1 MAGEKV
7 SALRLSLQDQLVG
20 YVAGFVNN
28 RNVLSLAPE
37 YIENQGRYSLTL
49 SLATQQKFDTLANRL
64 FPKAHRMQLHPLL
77 SNLLPEG
84 ALRELLAQRLKI
96 DRMNEF
102 PLMVHLGADL
112 PGALVAE
119 PVPADDVPDYAFG
132 DHGRLDRIA
141 VDAVDRIAHFSLAG
155 VQMKFSMQS
164 RDGRY
169 IMGDSNQ
176 PGDWII
182 KTPSTRHPN
191 VPANEFTC
199 MKLAGLI
206 GVEIP
211 EVRLVGLDQ
220 LEQLPE
226 INLPNETMAYGI
238 RRFDRAEGRRIHAED
253 FAQVT
258 FSYAARK
265 YERESYENIARL
277 IYENVSAGQL
287 DAIQMAIR
295 LLANILLGNGDAHKK
310 NWSVIYHDGI
320 TPALSPAY
328 DILFTRVYMGDEQE
342 FGLSMA
348 GTKRWYDVTM
358 DHFLEWADRA
368 GIPKSPILYNLRQ
381 AMNAARTLWP
391 QALEESPMADTHKEA
406 LRAHW
411 KALQPDF
418 RIEA

>member
-1 MAGEKV
+1 MAAEEV
-7 SALRLSLQDQLVG
+7 SALRLSLQGQLVG
-20 YVAGFVNN
+20 YVAGFDSN
-28 RNVLSLAPE
+28 RNLLSLAPE
-37 YIENQGRYSLTL
+37 YIDNPQRLSLTL
-49 SLATQQKFDTLANRL
+49 SMSSQNKFQAIAPRL
-64 FPKAHRMQLHPLL
+64 FPLARRMQLHPLL

-96 DRMNEF
+96 DQMNEF

-112 PGALVAE
+112 PGALLAE

-132 DHGRLDRIA
+132 DRGRLDRIA
-141 VDAVDRIAHFSLAG
+141 IDAMDRVAHFSLAG
-155 VQMKFSMQS
+155 VQMKFSMRN

-169 IMGDSNQ
+169 IMGDSKE

-182 KTPSTRHPN
+182 KTPSTRHPY

-199 MKLAGLI
+199 MTLAGLI
-206 GVEIP
+206 GVAIP
-211 EVRLVGLDQ
+211 EIRLVGIEQ

-226 INLPNETMAYGI
+226 INLPNESVAYAI
-238 RRFDRAEGRRIHAED
+238 RRFDREANQRIHTED

-258 FSYAARK
+258 FSYAAQK
-265 YERESYENIARL
+265 YEAASYESIAGL
-277 IYENVSAGQL
+277 IYKNVYAGQL
-287 DAIQMAIR
+287 DVIQMAIR

-310 NWSVIYHDGI
+310 NWSIIYRDGI
-320 TPALSPAY
+320 TPSLSPAY

-342 FGLSMA
+342 LGLSMA

-358 DHFLEWADRA
+358 EHFMAWADRA
-368 GIPKSPILYNLRQ
+368 DLPKSAINYNLRQ
-381 AMNAARTLWP
+381 AINAARVHWP
-391 QALEESPMADTHKEA
+391 QALAESPMAEQHKKA

-411 KALQPDF
+411 RALQPDF

>member
-7 SALRLSLQDQLVG
+7 SALRLSMHGQLVG
-20 YVAGFVNN
+20 YVAGFDNG

-37 YIENQGRYSLTL
+37 FIENPNRYSLTL
-49 SLATQQKFDTLANRL
+49 SMSSEEKFRVLAPR
-64 FPKAHRMQLHPLL
+64 FPRAQRMQLHPVL

-84 ALRELLAQRLKI
+84 SLRELLAQRLKI
-96 DRMNEF
+96 DQMNEF
-102 PLMVHLGADL
+102 PLMAHLGADL

-119 PVPADDVPDYAFG
+119 PVPAEKVPDYAFG

-141 VDAVDRIAHFSLAG
+141 IDVVDSVAHFSLAG
-155 VQMKFSMQS
+155 VQMKFSMHS

-169 IMGDSNQ
+169 IMGDSNE

-182 KTPSTRHPN
+182 KTPSTRHPF
-191 VPANEFTC
+191 VPANEYTC
-199 MKLAGLI
+199 MSLARLI
-206 GVEIP
+206 GVDIP
-211 EVRLVGLDQ
+211 EIRLVGMEQ

-226 INLPNETMAYGI
+226 INLPDEGVAYGI
-238 RRFDRAEGRRIHAED
+238 RRFDRDGDRRVHAED

-258 FSYAARK
+258 FSYAAKK
-265 YERESYENIARL
+265 YEGASYETIASL
-277 IYENVSAGQL
+277 IYQNVYAGQL
-287 DAIQMAIR
+287 DVIQMAIR

-310 NWSVIYHDGI
+310 NWSILYPDGI
-320 TPALSPAY
+320 TPTLSPAY

-358 DHFLEWADRA
+358 EHFMRWADRA
-368 GIPKSPILYNLRQ
+368 GLPGSPILYNLRQ
-381 AMNAARTLWP
+381 AMSAARELWP
-391 QALEESPMADTHKEA
+391 RALEESPMAETHKDA

-411 KALQPDF
+411 LALQPDF

>member
-7 SALRLSLQDQLVG
+7 SALRLSLQGQLVG
-20 YVAGFVNN
+20 YVAGFDSN

-37 YIENQGRYSLTL
+37 YIDNPQRLSLTL
-49 SLATQQKFDTLANRL
+49 SMSSQDKFQAIAPRL
-64 FPKAHRMQLHPLL
+64 FPLARRMQLHPLL

-96 DRMNEF
+96 DQMNEF

-112 PGALVAE
+112 PGALLAE

-132 DHGRLDRIA
+132 DRGRLDRIA
-141 VDAVDRIAHFSLAG
+141 IDAMDRVAHFSLAG
-155 VQMKFSMQS
+155 VQMKFSMRN

-169 IMGDSNQ
+169 IMGDSKE

-182 KTPSTRHPN
+182 KTPSTRHPY

-199 MKLAGLI
+199 MTLARLI
-206 GVEIP
+206 GVAIP
-211 EVRLVGLDQ
+211 EIRLVGIEQ

-226 INLPNETMAYGI
+226 INLPNESVAYAI
-238 RRFDRAEGRRIHAED
+238 RRFDREANQRIHTED

-258 FSYAARK
+258 FSYAAQK
-265 YERESYENIARL
+265 YEAASYESIAGL
-277 IYENVSAGQL
+277 IYKNVYAGQL
-287 DAIQMAIR
+287 DVIQMAIR

-310 NWSVIYHDGI
+310 NWSIIYRDGI
-320 TPALSPAY
+320 TPSLSPAY

-358 DHFLEWADRA
+358 ERFMAWADRA
-368 GIPKSPILYNLRQ
+368 DLPKSAINYNLRQ
-381 AMNAARTLWP
+381 AINAARVHWP
-391 QALEESPMADTHKEA
+391 QALAESPMAEQHKKA

-411 KALQPDF
+411 RALQPDF

>member
-7 SALRLSLQDQLVG
+7 SALRLSLQGQLVG
-20 YVAGFVNN
+20 YVAGFDSN

-37 YIENQGRYSLTL
+37 YIDNPQRLSLTL
-49 SLATQQKFDTLANRL
+49 SMSSHDKFQAIAPRL
-64 FPKAHRMQLHPLL
+64 FPLARRMQLHPLL

-96 DRMNEF
+96 DQMNEF

-112 PGALVAE
+112 PGALLAE
-119 PVPADDVPDYAFG
+119 PVPAYDVPDYAFG
-132 DHGRLDRIA
+132 DRGRLDRIA
-141 VDAVDRIAHFSLAG
+141 IDAMDRVAHFSLAG
-155 VQMKFSMQS
+155 VQMKFSMRN

-169 IMGDSNQ
+169 IMGDSKE

-182 KTPSTRHPN
+182 KTPSTRHPY

-199 MKLAGLI
+199 MTLAGLI
-206 GVEIP
+206 GVAIP
-211 EVRLVGLDQ
+211 EIRLVGIEQ

-226 INLPNETMAYGI
+226 INLPNESVAYAI
-238 RRFDRAEGRRIHAED
+238 RRFDREANQRIHTED

-258 FSYAARK
+258 FSYAAQK
-265 YERESYENIARL
+265 YEAASYESIAGL
-277 IYENVSAGQL
+277 IYKNVYAGQL
-287 DAIQMAIR
+287 DVIQMAIR

-310 NWSVIYHDGI
+310 NWSIIYRDGI
-320 TPALSPAY
+320 TPSLSPAY

-358 DHFLEWADRA
+358 EHFMAWADRA
-368 GIPKSPILYNLRQ
+368 DLPKSAIDYNLRQ
-381 AMNAARTLWP
+381 AINAARVHWP
-391 QALEESPMADTHKEA
+391 QALAESPMAEQHKKA

-411 KALQPDF
+411 RALQPDF

>member
-7 SALRLSLQDQLVG
+7 SALRLSLQGQLVG
-20 YVAGFVNN
+20 YVAGFDSN

-37 YIENQGRYSLTL
+37 YIDNPQRLSLTL
-49 SLATQQKFDTLANRL
+49 SMSSQDKFQAIAPRL
-64 FPKAHRMQLHPLL
+64 FPLARRMQLHPLL

-96 DRMNEF
+96 DQMNEF

-112 PGALVAE
+112 PGALLAE

-132 DHGRLDRIA
+132 DRGRLDRIA
-141 VDAVDRIAHFSLAG
+141 IDAMDRIAHFSLAG
-155 VQMKFSMQS
+155 VQMKFSMRN

-169 IMGDSNQ
+169 IMGDSKE

-182 KTPSTRHPN
+182 KTPSTRHPY

-199 MKLAGLI
+199 MTLAGLI
-206 GVEIP
+206 GVAIP
-211 EVRLVGLDQ
+211 EIRLVGIEQ

-226 INLPNETMAYGI
+226 INLPNESVAYAI
-238 RRFDRAEGRRIHAED
+238 RRFDREANQRIHTED

-258 FSYAARK
+258 FSYAAQK
-265 YERESYENIARL
+265 YEAASYESIAGL
-277 IYENVSAGQL
+277 IYKNVYAGQL
-287 DAIQMAIR
+287 DVIQMAIR

-310 NWSVIYHDGI
+310 NWSIIYRDGI
-320 TPALSPAY
+320 TPSLSPAY

-358 DHFLEWADRA
+358 EHFMAWADRA
-368 GIPKSPILYNLRQ
+368 DLPKSAINYNLRQ
-381 AMNAARTLWP
+381 AINAARVHWP
-391 QALEESPMADTHKEA
+391 QALAESPMAEQHKKA

-411 KALQPDF
+411 RALQPDF

>member
-7 SALRLSLQDQLVG
+7 SALRLSLQGQLVG
-20 YVAGFVNN
+20 YVAGFDSN

-37 YIENQGRYSLTL
+37 YIDNPQRLSLTL
-49 SLATQQKFDTLANRL
+49 SMSSQDKFQAIAPRL
-64 FPKAHRMQLHPLL
+64 FPLARRMQLHPLL

-96 DRMNEF
+96 DQMNEF

-112 PGALVAE
+112 PGALLAE

-132 DHGRLDRIA
+132 DRGRLDRIA
-141 VDAVDRIAHFSLAG
+141 IDAMDRIAHFSLAG
-155 VQMKFSMQS
+155 VQMKFSMRN

-169 IMGDSNQ
+169 IMGDSKE

-182 KTPSTRHPN
+182 KTPSTRHPY

-199 MKLAGLI
+199 MTLAGLI
-206 GVEIP
+206 GVAIP
-211 EVRLVGLDQ
+211 EIRLVGIEQ

-226 INLPNETMAYGI
+226 INLPNESVAYAI
-238 RRFDRAEGRRIHAED
+238 RRFDREANQRIHTED

-258 FSYAARK
+258 FSYAAQK
-265 YERESYENIARL
+265 YEAASYESIAGL
-277 IYENVSAGQL
+277 IYKNVYAGQL
-287 DAIQMAIR
+287 DVIQMAIR
-295 LLANILLGNGDAHKK
+295 LLTNILLGNGDAHKK
-310 NWSVIYHDGI
+310 NWSIIYRDGI
-320 TPALSPAY
+320 TPSLSPAY
-328 DILFTRVYMGDEQE
+328 DILFTKVYMGDEQE

-358 DHFLEWADRA
+358 EHFMAWADRA
-368 GIPKSPILYNLRQ
+368 DLPKSAISYNLRQ
-381 AMNAARTLWP
+381 AINAARVHWP
-391 QALEESPMADTHKEA
+391 QALAESPMAEQHKKA

-411 KALQPDF
+411 RALQPDF

>member
-7 SALRLSLQDQLVG
+7 SALRLSLQGQLVG
-20 YVAGFVNN
+20 YVAGFDSN

-37 YIENQGRYSLTL
+37 YIDNPQRLSLTL
-49 SLATQQKFDTLANRL
+49 SMSSQDKFQAIAPRL
-64 FPKAHRMQLHPLL
+64 FPLARRMQLHPLL

-96 DRMNEF
+96 DQMNEF

-112 PGALVAE
+112 PGALLAE

-132 DHGRLDRIA
+132 DRGRLDRIA
-141 VDAVDRIAHFSLAG
+141 IDVMDRVAHFSLAG
-155 VQMKFSMQS
+155 VQMKFSMRN

-169 IMGDSNQ
+169 IMGDSKE

-182 KTPSTRHPN
+182 KTPSTRHPY

-199 MKLAGLI
+199 MTLAGLI
-206 GVEIP
+206 GVAIP
-211 EVRLVGLDQ
+211 EIRLVGIEQ

-226 INLPNETMAYGI
+226 INLPNESVAYAI
-238 RRFDRAEGRRIHAED
+238 RRFDREANQRIHTED

-258 FSYAARK
+258 FSYAAQK
-265 YERESYENIARL
+265 YEAASYESIAGL
-277 IYENVSAGQL
+277 IYKNVYAGQL
-287 DAIQMAIR
+287 DVIQMAIR

-310 NWSVIYHDGI
+310 NWSIIYSDGI
-320 TPALSPAY
+320 TPSLSPAY

-358 DHFLEWADRA
+358 EHFMAWADRA
-368 GIPKSPILYNLRQ
+368 DLPKSAINYNLRQ
-381 AMNAARTLWP
+381 AINAARVHWP
-391 QALEESPMADTHKEA
+391 QALAESPMAEQHKKA
-406 LRAHW
+406 LKAHW
-411 KALQPDF
+411 RALQPDF

>member
-1 MAGEKV
+1 MTGEKV
-7 SALRLSLQDQLVG
+7 SAFRLSLHDQLVG
-20 YVAGFVNN
+20 YVARLVNS
-28 RNVLSLAPE
+28 RNLYSLAPE

-49 SLATQQKFDTLANRL
+49 SLSTRKKFDILATKL
-64 FPKAHRMQLHPLL
+64 FPKAHRLQLHPLL

-84 ALRELLAQRLKI
+84 TLRELLTQRLKI
-96 DRMNEF
+96 GRMSEF
-102 PLMVHLGADL
+102 PLMAHLGADL

-119 PVPADDVPDYAFG
+119 PVTADEVPDYAFG
-132 DHGRLDRIA
+132 DHGRLDRVA
-141 VDAVDRIAHFSLAG
+141 VDAVDRVAHFSLAG
-155 VQMKFSMQS
+155 VQMKFSMRN
-164 RDGRY
+164 RDGY
-169 IMGDSNQ
+169 FVMGDSTE

-182 KTPSTRHPN
+182 KTPSTSHPSL
-191 VPANEFTC
+191 PANEFTC
-199 MKLAGLI
+199 MQLAGLI
-206 GVEIP
+206 GVGVP
-211 EVRLVGLDQ
+211 EARLVSLSQ

-226 INLPNETMAYGI
+226 ISLPNETMAYAI

-258 FSYAARK
+258 FSYATKK
-265 YERESYENIARL
+265 YERESYETIARL
-277 IYENVSAGQL
+277 IYQNVSAGQL

-310 NWSVIYHDGI
+310 NWSIIYQDGT
-320 TPALSPAY
+320 TPSLSPAY
-328 DILFTRVYMGDEQE
+328 DILFTRGYMGDEQE

-348 GTKRWYDVTM
+348 GTKRWYDVKM
-358 DHFLEWADRA
+358 DHFIEWANRA

-381 AMNAARTLWP
+381 AMDAARTLWP
-391 QALEESPMADTHKEA
+391 QALEEGPMADSHKDA